1 MISRKR
7 IIRISDK
14 VTIPILKAAL
24 TSNRPMLYSPVSR
37 HSSQQPVGTYAG
49 IFR

>member
-24 TSNRPMLYSPVSR
+24 TSNRPMLYSPVS
-37 HSSQQPVGTYAG
+37 SPLNSFKICDTLLW
-49 IFR
+49 